1 MIEMIC
7 LNFQRGFTI
16 AYMKNFINISLSD
29 KTLTTIVI
37 SSASSYK
44 GNSFKEYHALKRS
57 PIQVVMR
64 HKLTHI
70 IVYTSI
76 YHFHI

>member
-7 LNFQRGFTI
+7 LNFQVGFTI
-16 AYMKNFINISLSD
+16 AYMKYFINIYLLD
-29 KTLTTIVI
+29 KTLTTII
-37 SSASSYK
+37 MSSASRYK

-64 HKLTHI
+64 HKLKHI